1 MGETAGDN
9 SMSFLEFIQM
19 GGYAVFVWSAYI
31 IATVLL
37 IANLWLPKRRHRKQ
51 LIALTKQDQQTAS
64 KQNDPAA

>member
-1 MGETAGDN
+1 
-9 SMSFLEFIQM
+9 MSFLEFIQM

-51 LIALTKQDQQTAS
+51 LIALTEQDQQTVS